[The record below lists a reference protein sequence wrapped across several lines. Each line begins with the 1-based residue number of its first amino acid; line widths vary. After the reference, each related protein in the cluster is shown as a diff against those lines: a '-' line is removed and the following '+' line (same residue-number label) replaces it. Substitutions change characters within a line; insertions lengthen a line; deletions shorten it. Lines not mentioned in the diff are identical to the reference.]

1 MRKGIAENDIYNML
15 MLSINGVVSSNDA
28 SKHAVAVDLVNKYI
42 DILQEHQ
49 RKIIRS
55 TVKQLIQTRQPLNCT
70 DTIKK
75 KWERLILE
83 TEGFGDLYTEYLSKE
98 DNSITTH

>member
-15 MLSINGVVSSNDA
+15 MLSIHGIVSSNDA
-28 SKHAVAVDLVNKYI
+28 SAHAIAVDLVNKYI

-55 TVKQLIQTRQPLNCT
+55 TVKEFIKTRKTQSYS
-70 DTIKK
+70 DSIKN
-75 KWERLILE
+75 KWERFMFE
-83 TEGFGDLYTEYLSKE
+83 TEGFGDLHTEYLSKE
-98 DNSITTH
+98 DTKVTTH